1 MIKFRNWL
9 EHQIPPE
16 VYHGT
21 PHEFT
26 AFKVASSKNND
37 AGIWFSNSEKIARG
51 YGYGGTWNNLILPK
65 VIKAKITI
73 KNPHIVYDRDVK
85 ITDKFIDRL
94 KQEGY
99 DGVIRILE
107 YEEEYCVFDPS
118 QIQVIKKT

>member
-1 MIKFRNWL
+1 MLNFRSWL
-9 EHQIPPE
+9 EHDIPPE

-26 AFKVASSKNND
+26 AFKLPSSKDND

-51 YGYGGTWNNLILPK
+51 YGYGGTWKDLILPR

-73 KNPHIVYDRDVK
+73 NKPFIAHDRGIK
-85 ITDKFIDRL
+85 ITDQFIEKL
-94 KQEGY
+94 KREGY

-118 QIQVIKKT
+118 QIETLK